1 MYLLFPVFKPELPLP
16 TGKLS
21 RVMLLWDVGNRPV
34 EREDAAPTPV
44 EELVVVPT
52 AFDVE
57 IDGRMPTPT
66 LPKIAFWAAML
77 LR

>member
-1 MYLLFPVFKPELPLP
+1 MFNPELPLP

-21 RVMLLWDVGNRPV
+21 RVILLWDVGNRPV

-44 EELVVVPT
+44 AEFTVVPT

-57 IDGRMPTPT
+57 IDGITPTPT
-66 LPKIAFWAAML
+66 LPKITFCAAML